1 MLTFSDLISM
11 LRWFIVAGFLL
22 TVFVIWKSNKNTKRR
37 VIGVLVFVAVL
48 GAWFTWLRYPE
59 VQRAKAYKARYAAA
73 EAIFDERC
81 KTAGEKIYKTVD
93 DVEGIFLLN
102 VRPKQSEADKHDPDW
117 ANAALP
123 KEPAEDEYIETFLHR
138 VNRGGL
144 SLNPADYPGYRYVDV
159 EVEGQLWRY
168 TLRQRGEKGFPRPK
182 RQEIAS
188 SPTRY
193 GVLFENMV
201 NPNDRQHWIAGTTV
215 KVIDMKT
222 SEVLAEATW
231 YAFEHGFGS
240 NAGARVPWS
249 NSLTCP
255 QQTSYSVTRFFV
267 DKVVRPK
274 K

>member
-11 LRWFIVAGFLL
+11 LRWLIVAGFLL

-48 GAWFTWLRYPE
+48 GVWFAWLRYPE

-73 EAIFDERC
+73 QAAFDERC

-102 VRPKQSEADKHDPDW
+102 VRPKKSEADRNDPNW

-123 KEPAEDEYIETFLHR
+123 KEPAEDEYVSSFL
-138 VNRGGL
+138 GYGI
-144 SLNPADYPGYRYVDV
+144 SLKGANLPVFRYVDV
-159 EVEGQLWRY
+159 EMDGRLWRY
-168 TLRQRGEKGFPRPK
+168 SLRGEEEFQSLKK
-182 RQEIAS
+182 EEIARS
-188 SPTRY
+188 STRY

-249 NSLTCP
+249 NSVTCP
-255 QQTSYSVTRFFV
+255 QQTTSSVTRFFV
-267 DKVVRPK
+267 DKVVRPQK
-274 K
+274 RDP